1 MFNLPPDPDRDPK
14 FVKVFLENGDAL
26 DAVKRAGYAVH
37 MYDARDIAD
46 HLLDQPHI
54 KAAIVAAQPRV
65 RAPIDITRDSLISDL
80 ETVFDNAMLEKDY
93 TPAIAAKK
101 TQATLLGMVQDN
113 VQVTHRFDVAS
124 MSDEQIIRMMQSRQK
139 KMIDIT
145 PEPVG
150 IGQINGPR

>member
-1 MFNLPPDPDRDPK
+1 MINIPPDLERDTK

-26 DAVKRAGYAVH
+26 DAVKRAGYYVH

-54 KAAIVAAQPRV
+54 KAAISASQPRV

-80 ETVFDNAMLEKDY
+80 EQVFDNAMLEKDY

-101 TQATLLGMVQDN
+101 TQATLLGMVQEN
-113 VQVTHRFDVAS
+113 MQITHRFDVAS
-124 MSDEQIIRMMQSRQK
+124 MTDEQIIKLMQSRQK

-150 IGQINGPR
+150 LGQINGPR